1 MSYNLND
8 PRIQEMAEQA
18 KKGFTL
24 LPEGKYLMRCAS
36 VEFAVING
44 KNGPTDAM
52 KLNLEVDR
60 GEPHEMETCR
70 DTLFFSEK
78 ALGRVLLCLSAFGLK
93 EGELANFEPSD
104 AKHQNLVVGRK
115 AIVTVK
121 HSKPDEKNRIYA
133 NVDYAGYATA
143 HPGSVEEMRRERGA
157 APAGGSEPA
166 GLQPLP
172 F

>member
-24 LPEGKYLMRCAS
+24 LPEGKYLMRCAA

-44 KNGPTDAM
+44 KESW
-52 KLNLEVDR
+52 KLSLEVDR

-93 EGELANFEPSD
+93 DGELSNVVPGD
-104 AKHQNLVVGRK
+104 ARCQNLLVGRK

-143 HPGSVEEMRRERGA
+143 HPGSVEEMKRERGA
-157 APAGGSEPA
+157 APPAAGGEPS
-166 GLQPLP
+166 GLAPLP